1 MWLWGRE
8 DVDSGLRSILKGE
21 MFAPRDQTV
30 KMAVGAQIGFLQRSA
45 QESVAQKV
53 RGVVVWASCQ
63 ERETGY
69 TYGIASGELNAGKR
83 SEESGGVV
91 VGE

>member
-1 MWLWGRE
+1 MWLLGRE

-45 QESVAQKV
+45 RESVAQKG
-53 RGVVVWASCQ
+53 RGVVVWASWS
-63 ERETGY
+63 R
-69 TYGIASGELNAGKR
+69 AR
-83 SEESGGVV
+83 D
-91 VGE
+91 